1 MTSHRQSAAGS
12 FSSGAATDAT
22 GRDARSG
29 EPPVRR
35 AGKPPAQRPRRALL
49 VDEAKILVRAGGGG
63 KGSVSFRREKFAPRG
78 GPDGG
83 DGGRGGHI
91 YIAADSKH
99 RTLIEFLRRVHF
111 RAGNGGHGSGNKKHG
126 RNGRDLTIS
135 VPVGTVVWDEQTGE
149 PLADLA
155 AAGTQCQVARG
166 GSGGRGN
173 ARFATSRHQAPRFA
187 EKGEPGQER
196 SLRLEL
202 KLLSDVGIVGVPNAG
217 KSSLLARVSAA
228 RPKIADY
235 PFTTLEPILGVV
247 RVDEER
253 SFVLADLPGLIE
265 GSHMGHGLGHEF
277 LRHVERT
284 RVILHVLD
292 MASDRDPVAA
302 FDTINRELS
311 LYSAALAQV
320 PQVVAANKIDLP
332 FARERLPAV
341 RGELQKRGLPGR
353 AGDVF
358 AISALTGDGLQP
370 LIYRLAER
378 LDALPAPAQSAGWRT
393 PPLIMPLK
401 PARPAIEPVQVE
413 RISPGLFR
421 LAGTG
426 IERMAA
432 KLDKSNAEALARF
445 HRSLERMG
453 VIRELRANGAAEGD
467 RVLIGKEEFDF
478 VESQEL

>member
-1 MTSHRQSAAGS
+1 LP
-12 FSSGAATDAT
+12 
-22 GRDARSG
+22 ARPG
-29 EPPVRR
+29 
-35 AGKPPAQRPRRALL
+35 L
-49 VDEAKILVRAGGGG
+49 VDEARIFVRAGDGG

-83 DGGRGGHI
+83 DGGKGGHI
-91 YIAADSKH
+91 HIVADSKQ
-99 RTLIEFLRRVHF
+99 RTLIEFVRRVHF
-111 RAGNGGHGSGNKKHG
+111 RAGNGSHGSGNKKHG
-126 RNGRDLTIS
+126 RKGRDLTIS
-135 VPVGTVVWDEQTGE
+135 VPVGTVVRDDQTAE

-155 AAGTQCQVARG
+155 AAGVQCLVARG

-173 ARFATSRHQAPRFA
+173 ARFVTSRRQAPGFA
-187 EKGEPGQER
+187 EKGEPGEER
-196 SLRLEL
+196 WLRLEL
-202 KLLSDVGIVGVPNAG
+202 KLLSDVGIVGMPNAG

-235 PFTTLEPILGVV
+235 PFTTLEPVLGVV

-265 GSHMGHGLGHEF
+265 GSHAGHGLGHEF

-284 RVILHVLD
+284 RLILHVLD
-292 MASDRDPVAA
+292 MASDRDPIVA
-302 FDTINRELS
+302 FDAINRELS
-311 LYSAALAQV
+311 LHSARGRASALAEL

-332 FARERLPAV
+332 FARERLPGV
-341 RGELQKRGLPGR
+341 RRELQKRGLARPAKRDPAPRGPQS
-353 AGDVF
+353 GGLDVF
-358 AISALTGDGLQP
+358 AISALTGEGVRALMYH
-370 LIYRLAER
+370 LAGRLET
-378 LDALPAPAQSAGWRT
+378 LPAPAEQVE
-393 PPLIMPLK
+393 
-401 PARPAIEPVQVE
+401 PAPVIRPRGIEPVQIE
-413 RISPGLFR
+413 RISPALFR
-421 LAGTG
+421 VAGTG

-453 VIRELRANGAAEGD
+453 IIGELKGKGAAEGD